1 MAKYRVFDL
10 IYRQGKNRK
19 LKTQFEL
26 NNMTNSIDKIRKLE
40 TDLAYNIEETVEIG
54 VSQSGHRIKVNSK
67 LREKMI
73 NQKEVVENKIEFLTT
88 EQIHLQKTVAKH
100 ELKNKKVLEKLTEL
114 KLGDQQNLELKRF
127 DRDILMRKK

>member
-1 MAKYRVFDL
+1 MAKYKIFDL

-26 NNMTNSIDKIRKLE
+26 NNMTDSIDKIRKLE

-114 KLGDQQNLELKRF
+114 KLSDQQNLELKRF

>member
-1 MAKYRVFDL
+1 MAKYKVFDL

-26 NNMTNSIDKIRKLE
+26 NNMTDSIDKIRKLE
-40 TDLAYNIEETVEIG
+40 TDLTYNIEETVEIG

-114 KLGDQQNLELKRF
+114 KLGDQLNLELKRF

>member
-26 NNMTNSIDKIRKLE
+26 NNMTDSIDKIRKLE
-40 TDLAYNIEETVEIG
+40 TDLTYNIEETVEIG

-114 KLGDQQNLELKRF
+114 KLCDQQNLELKRF

>member
-26 NNMTNSIDKIRKLE
+26 NNMTDSIDKIRKLE
-40 TDLAYNIEETVEIG
+40 TDLTYNIEETVEIG
-54 VSQSGHRIKVNSK
+54 VSQSGHRMKVNSK

-114 KLGDQQNLELKRF
+114 KLDDQQNLELKRF

>member
-1 MAKYRVFDL
+1 MGKYRVFDL

-26 NNMTNSIDKIRKLE
+26 NNMTDSIHKIRKLE
-40 TDLAYNIEETVEIG
+40 TDLSYNIEETVEIG
-54 VSQSGHRIKVNSK
+54 VAQSGHRVQVNSK

-73 NQKEVVENKIEFLTT
+73 HQKEVVENRIEFLTN
-88 EQIHLQKTVAKH
+88 EQIHLQKVVAKH
-100 ELKNKKVLEKLTEL
+100 ELKNKKVLEKLNEL
-114 KLGDQQNLELKRF
+114 KLGDQKSQELKRF

>member
-26 NNMTNSIDKIRKLE
+26 NNMTDSIDKIRKLE
-40 TDLAYNIEETVEIG
+40 TDLTYNIEETVEIG

-114 KLGDQQNLELKRF
+114 KLGDQQILELKRF

>member
-26 NNMTNSIDKIRKLE
+26 NNMTDSIDKIRKLE
-40 TDLAYNIEETVEIG
+40 TDLTYNIEETVEIG
-54 VSQSGHRIKVNSK
+54 VSQSGHRVKVNSK

-127 DRDILMRKK
+127 DKDILMRKK

>member
-10 IYRQGKNRK
+10 IYRQGKSKK

-40 TDLAYNIEETVEIG
+40 TALAYNIEETVEIG
-54 VSQSGHRIKVNSK
+54 VSQSGHRVKVNSK

-88 EQIHLQKTVAKH
+88 EQIHLQKTVAQH

-114 KLGDQQNLELKRF
+114 KLGDQLNLESKRC

>member
-10 IYRQGKNRK
+10 IYRQGKSKK

-40 TDLAYNIEETVEIG
+40 TDLAYNIKETVEIG
-54 VSQSGHRIKVNSK
+54 VSQSGHRVKVNSK

>member
-26 NNMTNSIDKIRKLE
+26 NNMTDSIDKIRKLE

-114 KLGDQQNLELKRF
+114 KLGDQENLELKRF